1 MVVAYLSQ
9 KCRFDSRTPSFMI
22 LAPPLWVFAKFS
34 DSSPSIK
41 LAFQF
46 APDSRATGCQSATT
60 VECHRCKIEMI

>member
-1 MVVAYLSQ
+1 
-9 KCRFDSRTPSFMI
+9 MI